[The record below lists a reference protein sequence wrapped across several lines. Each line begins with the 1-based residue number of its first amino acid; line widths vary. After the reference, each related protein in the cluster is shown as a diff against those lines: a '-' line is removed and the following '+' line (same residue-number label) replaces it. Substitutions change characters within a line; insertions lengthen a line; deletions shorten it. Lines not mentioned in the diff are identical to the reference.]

1 MVKPEPRGEKKKK
14 MPTSKINRKQTQY
27 CDTS

>member
-1 MVKPEPRGEKKKK
+1 MVKPEPRGEKKK